1 MSRLYRP
8 KLGRHRQRPIV
19 ILRPQPQPRPNSDP
33 NIIYIK
39 DIATETPAGSNVWI
53 INNDLTIG
61 PGQYLGI
68 DQGGII
74 ITNYNLTNNGEFNKI
89 SAAFYFLNKSKNFI
103 NNGKFENS
111 DGLTVN
117 FGTFIVNG
125 KPLDII
131 KNIGG
136 NIVNFGAN
144 YDGIIEGHQVQ
155 NVTLSYP
162 H

>member
-33 NIIYIK
+33 NIYIK

-61 PGQYLGI
+61 PGQYFAVGK
-68 DQGGII
+68 DQTV
-74 ITNYNLTNNGEFNKI
+74 ITNYNLTNNGSFRNGGTFCFI
-89 SAAFYFLNKSKNFI
+89 NKSKNFI
-103 NNGKFENS
+103 NNNAPFSNGDSNS
-111 DGLTVN
+111 VN
-117 FGTFIVNG
+117 FGTFVVNG
-125 KPLDII
+125 TPRDLVT
-131 KNIGG
+131 NRGG
-136 NIVNFGAN
+136 NIVNFGAKYEEVIVGN
-144 YDGIIEGHQVQ
+144 PVL
-155 NVTLSYP
+155 NLTTPLRP

>member
-8 KLGRHRQRPIV
+8 NLARHRQRPIV
-19 ILRPQPQPRPNSDP
+19 ILRTQPQPRPNSDP

-74 ITNYNLTNNGEFNKI
+74 ITNYNLTNNGEFNKT

-103 NNGKFENS
+103 NNGKFDNTG
-111 DGLTVN
+111 GLTVN
-117 FGTFIVNG
+117 FGTFVVNG
-125 KPLDII
+125 KSEDLV
-131 KNIGG
+131 KNMHG
-136 NIVNFGAN
+136 NIVNFGAK
-144 YDGIIEGHQVQ
+144 YEGIVFGNQVQ